1 MDHRH
6 WRKVHAMSDRVIHSA
21 LLCMTR
27 INGGVSGLLAFESTL
42 ADIGEAIVERFQM
55 VDD

>member
-6 WRKVHAMSDRVIHSA
+6 WRKVHAMSDRVIHPA

-27 INGGVSGLLAFESTL
+27 INGGVSGLFAFESTL